1 MMKYIRKSE
10 DRGNANH
17 GWLHSK
23 HSFSFANYYDRQH
36 MGISALR
43 VINDDSVA
51 PGRGFGAHGHRDM
64 EIISYVTQGALKHKD
79 SEGNEHTVSVGE
91 IQRMSAGTGVMHSEY
106 NASKTENV
114 KFFQIWIQPNK
125 LGIKP
130 GYAQK
135 RIPQNGIITPLVNA
149 AGENGAISMQ
159 QDASLS
165 RLVLSENEQF
175 ELTTT
180 FPVGYLH
187 LVKGEMVVDGKRFV
201 EGDAFTIEQSEALAL
216 VATSAVEALWFE
228 LPAQY

>member
-10 DRGNANH
+10 ERGNANH

-43 VINDDSVA
+43 VINDDTVA

-79 SEGNEHTVSVGE
+79 SEGNEHLVSVGE

-106 NASKTENV
+106 NASKTEDV

-130 GYAQK
+130 GYQQK

-149 AGENGAISMQ
+149 TGENGAISMQ
-159 QDASLS
+159 QEASLS

-175 ELTTT
+175 ELSST
-180 FPVGYLH
+180 FPVAYLH
-187 LVKGEMVVDGKRFV
+187 LIKGELMVDGKRFV
-201 EGDAFTIEQSEALAL
+201 AGDAFTLEQSKAVALA
-216 VATSAVEALWFE
+216 ATSTVEALWFE
-228 LPAQY
+228 LPAQH

>member
-1 MMKYIRKSE
+1 MKYIRKSE
-10 DRGNANH
+10 ERGNANH

-43 VINDDSVA
+43 VINDDTVA

-79 SEGNEHTVSVGE
+79 SEGNEHLVSVGE

-106 NASKTENV
+106 NASKTEDV

-130 GYAQK
+130 GYQQK

-149 AGENGAISMQ
+149 TGENGAISMQ
-159 QDASLS
+159 QEASLS

-175 ELTTT
+175 ELSST
-180 FPVGYLH
+180 FPVAYLH
-187 LVKGEMVVDGKRFV
+187 LIKGELMVDGKRFV
-201 EGDAFTIEQSEALAL
+201 AGDAFTLEQSKAVALA
-216 VATSAVEALWFE
+216 ATSTVEALWFE
-228 LPAQY
+228 LPAQH